1 MADKPNYYEKISL
14 YNKTPEE
21 AEKINKLFED
31 NINIANKIASKYYR
45 TKYWDYDEALQ
56 IARMGLWKACLIWN
70 PEKYRI
76 STLAYNI
83 INRDFMD
90 YDTKQKKQ
98 PEILFHMEENCVTDD
113 LTLGDVLED
122 EHSDIS
128 KNYEEDQELREL
140 NEDIIYILDDIAQDL
155 LIPSSIVKI
164 VYITYVES
172 TQDNVITMRNI
183 NFLPKNTVKYIINEF
198 QSRLSEIL

>member
-14 YNKTPEE
+14 HNKTPEE

-122 EHSDIS
+122 EQSDIS

-164 VYITYVES
+164 IYITYVES

>member
-1 MADKPNYYEKISL
+1 MGANCFTGVQRNEFKTDKYGIL
-14 YNKTPEE
+14 YTEFRYCKSN
-21 AEKINKLFED
+21 
-31 NINIANKIASKYYR
+31 R
-45 TKYWDYDEALQ
+45 TTVF
-56 IARMGLWKACLIWN
+56 RV
-70 PEKYRI
+70 
-76 STLAYNI
+76 YN
-83 INRDFMD
+83 DA
-90 YDTKQKKQ
+90 K
-98 PEILFHMEENCVTDD
+98 
-113 LTLGDVLED
+113 
-122 EHSDIS
+122 
-128 KNYEEDQELREL
+128 DQELREL

>member
-1 MADKPNYYEKISL
+1 
-14 YNKTPEE
+14 
-21 AEKINKLFED
+21 
-31 NINIANKIASKYYR
+31 
-45 TKYWDYDEALQ
+45 
-56 IARMGLWKACLIWN
+56 MGLWKACLIWN

-122 EHSDIS
+122 EQSDIS

-164 VYITYVES
+164 IYITYVES

>member
-164 VYITYVES
+164 VYIRYVES

>member
-14 YNKTPEE
+14 HNKTPEE

-172 TQDNVITMRNI
+172 TQDNIITMRNI